1 GTVWAVVLLIIH
13 VTTGRHHAYARISL
27 MCFIF
32 PLVGWITGLWG
43 KIIKTCETPKRR
55 KHRITTIGV
64 TMATLTELVMTIIYH
79 TFICTADPHKFIP
92 DGATFSSRAFVVYLV
107 PLIMFPLAGWSLGVA
122 RGNIPQNDRSL
133 VPKMSFEAVAALAG
147 SVAIWCWLTAIL
159 SVLLFFG
166 A

>member
-1 GTVWAVVLLIIH
+1 MLMQEFPSCVSSSPWL
-13 VTTGRHHAYARISL
+13 TGSPGCGENH
-27 MCFIF
+27 
-32 PLVGWITGLWG
+32 
-43 KIIKTCETPKRR
+43 KTCETPKKR

-64 TMATLTELVMTIIYH
+64 TMAALTGLMMAIIYYV
-79 TFICTADPHKFIP
+79 FICTADPHKFIP

-107 PLIMFPLAGWSLGVA
+107 PLIMFPPAGWSLGVA
-122 RGNIPQNDRSL
+122 RGNIPQDDSSL
-133 VPKMSFEAVAALAG
+133 VPKMSFEAVVALAG